1 MPARSI
7 GTGTLSFGMVS
18 IPIRLYPAGE
28 SASAV
33 SFNLLHG
40 KCKSRLKQ
48 QYVCPKDNEI
58 VPRDQMVK
66 GYEFSKEQYVTFT
79 EEELKA
85 MAEEAQKAIEI
96 TEFVPASKVDPV
108 YFDGAYYLGPDKG
121 GEKAYRLLNEAMKQT
136 GRAALAKWAA
146 RGKQYLV
153 MIRPVE
159 NGLVMQQLLYKD
171 EVRPIA
177 EVPIDDAEVKEAEL
191 KLAVQLVEQIASDE
205 FHPENYEDEVRK
217 RYHEA
222 IQRKVEGQEITAAPE
237 APARADH
244 RPHGGAQGQPR
255 REGCGGGAEGGRT
268 PPRGPPAPKAEPARS
283 MPDNLARVSR
293 EVVHCERCPRLRR
306 WCREVARTKVKRFQ
320 DQEYWGRP
328 VPGFGD
334 PRARLLVVGP
344 RPRRARRQPHGP
356 RLHRGPLRRLPVRGP
371 PPRRL
376 REPARVD
383 RRATT
388 ASACATA
395 TSRRSHAAR
404 RPPTSRP
411 RPRSPAA
418 ASTSP
423 ASGRCFADLRAVLV
437 LGRIA
442 MDGFL
447 AMLRE
452 AGRPLPRRP
461 RVRPRRHPRPR
472 RRRPALL
479 LLPRLPAEHVHRPPH
494 PALLRRGPREGE
506 APPRPGGA
514 WVRCPP

>member
-18 IPIRLYPAGE
+18 IPIRTYSAGE

-79 EEELKA
+79 EDELKA

-121 GEKAYRLLNEAMKQT
+121 GEKAYKLLNEAMKQT

-153 MIRPVE
+153 MIRPVG
-159 NGLVMQQLLYKD
+159 NGLVMQQLLYAD
-171 EVRPIA
+171 EVRPIS
-177 EVPIDDAEVKEAEL
+177 EVPIDDAELKEAEL

-237 APARADH
+237 APRAQIIDLMEALKASLAAKGAAAAAAGAR
-244 RPHGGAQGQPR
+244 RPGAASH
-255 REGCGGGAEGGRT
+255 REGHRH
-268 PPRGPPAPKAEPARS
+268 RGLSPAPMRDS
-283 MPDNLARVSR
+283 LARVSR
-293 EVVHCERCPRLRR
+293 DVVRCERCPRLR
-306 WCREVARTKVKRFQ
+306 AL
-320 DQEYWGRP
+320 
-328 VPGFGD
+328 VPRGGAD
-334 PRARLLVVGP
+334 EGEALPGPGVLGPSRARLRRPAGAPARRGP
-344 RPRRARRQPHGP
+344 RPRRARRQPHRPG
-356 RLHRGPLRRLPVRGP
+356 LHRRPLRRLPLRGAA
-371 PPRRL
+371 PRRL
-376 REPARVD
+376 RQPADVGRP
-383 RRATT
+383 RRRPGAPRLLHRA
-388 ASACATA
+388 ASP
-395 TSRRSHAAR
+395 AAR
-404 RPPTSRP
+404 RPPTSR
-411 RPRSPAA
+411 RRRRSPSA
-418 ASTSP
+418 ASTWR
-423 ASGRCFADLRAVLV
+423 ASGRSCRGVRAVLV

-452 AGRPLPRRP
+452 TGRDVPRGLAFGHGVVHDLGDGVRLFCSFHVSQQNTFTGRLTP
-461 RVRPRRHPRPR
+461 RGFDAVLAQVKRHL
-472 RRRPALL
+472 A
-479 LLPRLPAEHVHRPPH
+479 
-494 PALLRRGPREGE
+494 RG
-506 APPRPGGA
+506 
-514 WVRCPP
+514 